1 MVKAIWIALFGNDS
15 EFFKYNV
22 REKLA
27 LIIIFILGV
36 MVLIIGTESE
46 TVKYIIVGLLAFL
59 KGGTSQEQIN
69 NSIEKPINLIKEKEE
84 KGGDM

>member
-1 MVKAIWIALFGNDS
+1 MFGNDS

-46 TVKYIIVGLLAFL
+46 TVKYIIVGLFAFL
-59 KGGTSQEQIN
+59 KGGVSQEQIN
-69 NSIEKPINLIKEKEE
+69 NSIEKQLDLTKEKEKLE